1 MIRNREIIPLTW
13 VIGYSGEKD
22 KSPEEFVPAK
32 VPGGAQLDIAASKGY
47 PDYRIGD
54 NFRLFKWMENVFF
67 TYRTDFRKMPEYDG
81 KEVWF
86 VTKGIDYAYEIRL
99 NGRTIL
105 KKEGMF
111 SPSEVRITDML
122 LEENRLEVII
132 DRIPVREGMP
142 EDRSQASASV
152 KPASSYGWD
161 WHPRLV
167 PSGIWDETGLQI
179 RPKASISDISVT
191 YDLNEDMTVAD
202 VHVSAE
208 CSGISERHMIDVSIM
223 DMNGEIVCE
232 GKAPASEGKVE
243 LKVQNP
249 NLWWCHDHGNPYLY
263 EVRISLVYDEISVTA
278 GKHPAAAHENIVES
292 YSRHIG
298 FRRVKLVM
306 NTGAWT
312 NPKGFPKSRS
322 AAPAQV
328 ELNGKRI
335 FAKGSNWVSPEI
347 FPGHITEER
356 YRILLDLVLKANFNI
371 IRCWGGCIVNKDSFF
386 EICDKE
392 GILVWQE
399 FPLACNCYPDD
410 KHYLDILKQEAVSI
424 ISRLREHP
432 CISIW
437 CGGNELFNSWSG
449 MTDQSLAL
457 RMLNSLC
464 LSLSPEI
471 PFIPTSPLEGMG
483 HGNYLFRWEDK
494 DIFQMMDNSSCTA
507 YCEFGIPSLSPIRVL
522 KSIIPENDFY
532 PPASGT
538 AWETHH
544 AFGAWDGDHD
554 TWLGENVI
562 SFYFGPS
569 KNIEEL
575 YERSSLLQCE
585 GYKAIFEEARRQ
597 KPYCSMA
604 LNWCFNEPWPT
615 AANNSIISYPNI
627 CKPAFYEISKACR
640 PICASARFKK
650 FQWMEGETLDCALWI
665 LNDSDSPLEDLEVDV
680 FISCGKDRRHLLKW
694 KCPISC
700 PDENIIG
707 PIIRTVLPKWTG
719 CNIFSIELEVKTHPE
734 MNSSYKLSY
743 KERPLRTTGTAA
755 MNRTPESFQLKDM
768 C

>member
-22 KSPEEFVPAK
+22 KSPEEFVTAK
-32 VPGGAQLDIAASKGY
+32 VPGGAQLDIAAAKGY
-47 PDYRIGD
+47 PDYRVGD

-67 TYRTDFRKMPEYDG
+67 TYRADFRKMPEYDG

-142 EDRSQASASV
+142 EDRSQASACV

-167 PSGIWDETGLQI
+167 PSGIWDETGLQV

-191 YDLNEDMTVAD
+191 YDLNEDMTIAD
-202 VHVSAE
+202 VHVAAV
-208 CSGISERHMIDVSIM
+208 CDGISGEDMINVSII
-223 DMNGEIVCE
+223 DMEGDIVCT
-232 GKAPASEGKVE
+232 GKVPASEGKVG
-243 LKVQNP
+243 LTVRNP
-249 NLWWCHDHGNPYLY
+249 DLWWCHDHGTPYLY
-263 EVRISLVYDEISVTA
+263 EVKTSLVTGSMQKECDEDNDAECGYT
-278 GKHPAAAHENIVES
+278 VES

-298 FRRVKLVM
+298 FRRVRLVM
-306 NTGAWT
+306 NAGAW
-312 NPKGFPKSRS
+312 NKPEGFPKSRS
-322 AAPAQV
+322 AAPAQI
-328 ELNGKRI
+328 ELNGRRI
-335 FAKGSNWVSPEI
+335 FAKGTNWVSPEI
-347 FPGHITEER
+347 FPGRITDER
-356 YRILLDLVLKANFNI
+356 YRLLLNLVLEANFNI

-386 EICDKE
+386 EICDRA

-410 KHYLDILKQEAVSI
+410 RKYLDILEQEAVAI

-464 LSLSPEI
+464 LSLAPDI

-483 HGNYLFRWEDK
+483 HGNYLFRWEGK
-494 DIFQMMDNSSCTA
+494 DIFQMMGSSSCTA

-522 KSIIPENDFY
+522 KGIIPENDFF
-532 PPASGT
+532 PPAAGT

-569 KNIEEL
+569 KDIEEL

-597 KPYCSMA
+597 KPHCSMA

-627 CKPAFYEISKACR
+627 CKPAFHEISKACR
-640 PICASARFKK
+640 PICASARFSK
-650 FQWMEGETLDCALWI
+650 FQWMEGEPLDCGLWI
-665 LNDSDSPLEDLEVDV
+665 LNDSPSRVEALEIDV
-680 FISCGKDRRHLLKW
+680 FISCREDRRHLLHW
-694 KCPISC
+694 ECPSSG

-707 PIIRTVLPKWTG
+707 PVIRTVLPEWDG
-719 CNIFSIELEVKTHPE
+719 CSIFTIEISVKGHPE
-734 MNSSYKLSY
+734 MNSEYRLAYRK
-743 KERPLRTTGTAA
+743 RPGRTNVTAA
-755 MNRTPESFQLKDM
+755 MNRTPDTF
-768 C
+768 